1 MKIKVAVE
9 LDTTDEKD
17 LNILEEVIQALTD
30 LADLAENQQDE

>member
-30 LADLAENQQDE
+30 LADLAENDQDE

>member
-17 LNILEEVIQALTD
+17 LNILEEVIQAL
-30 LADLAENQQDE
+30 ADLAENQQDE